1 MNGYQPSKP
10 FNSLDELPKESS
22 NKKKQKVVRSY
33 SYCKTE
39 FEQLLN
45 EGYTVKF
52 AIPMDNYIEYIVEK

>member
-10 FNSLDELPKESS
+10 FNTLDELTTEIS
-22 NKKKQKVVRSY
+22 NKKKQNVVRNF
-33 SYCKTE
+33 SYCKKE
-39 FEQLLN
+39 FEQLLD

>member
-10 FNSLDELPKESS
+10 FKSLDELPKDRKK
-22 NKKKQKVVRSY
+22 KKKQKVVRSF
-33 SYCKTE
+33 SYCKKE
-39 FEQLLN
+39 FEQLLD